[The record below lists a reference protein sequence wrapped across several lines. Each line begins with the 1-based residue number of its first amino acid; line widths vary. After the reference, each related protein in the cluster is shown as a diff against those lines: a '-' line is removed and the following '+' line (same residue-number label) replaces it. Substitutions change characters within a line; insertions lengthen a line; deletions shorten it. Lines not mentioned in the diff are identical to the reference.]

1 MFKTVVSSAPRF
13 SRSHREAKVK
23 SLLGLA
29 SIAALLLLWWLAA
42 KGLDN
47 RFFPT
52 PGAVFSAFLIEWQL
66 GDLLHHLSATLG
78 RVVVSFS
85 VAMVIGGIIGIVLG
99 RQAKADWFFDSWL
112 ILMLNLPAL
121 VVMVLC
127 YIWFGLTDFAAILAV
142 IINKVPNVAV
152 TVREGARALD
162 RDLSEMATLYR
173 FNRWA
178 TLRHVILPQ
187 LNSYF
192 AAAARSGL
200 ALVWKIVLVVELL
213 GHSSGVGF
221 QIHLAFQTFDV
232 AIILAYAFSFI
243 AVVQMIEWLILK
255 PWEQGAN
262 RWRR

>member
-1 MFKTVVSSAPRF
+1 MNSPAPQFARLSRF
-13 SRSHREAKVK
+13 LWGA
-23 SLLGLA
+23 A
-29 SIAALLLLWWLAA
+29 SILVLLLIWWLVASS
-42 KGLDN
+42 LN
-47 RFFPT
+47 SRFFPS
-52 PGAVFSAFLIEWQL
+52 PHAVLAAIINEWQS
-66 GDLLHHLSATLG
+66 GDLLFHLGATLG
-78 RVVVSFS
+78 RVFVSFT
-85 VAMVIGGIIGIVLG
+85 VAMFIGCIVGIVLG
-99 RQAKADWFFDSWL
+99 RHEKVDWFFDSWL

-162 RDLSEMATLYR
+162 RELSEMAKLYR
-173 FNRWA
+173 FDSWK
-178 TLRHVILPQ
+178 TMRHVVLPQ
-187 LNSYF
+187 LNPYF
-192 AAAARSGL
+192 AGAARGGL

-213 GHSSGVGF
+213 GRSSGVGF

-243 AVVQMIEWLILK
+243 AVVQMIEWFILK
-255 PWEQGAN
+255 PWERSAN